1 MRITIKIMNPQPNEK
16 YKHFK
21 GNEYVILALAK
32 HSETLEDI
40 VVYQALYG
48 EGQVWVRPLHMFLD
62 MKTLEDGTQVQRFTK
77 VG

>member
-1 MRITIKIMNPQPNEK
+1 MNTPKPGEK

-21 GNEYVILALAK
+21 GNEYEIIALAK
-32 HSETLEDI
+32 HSETLEDMI
-40 VVYQALYG
+40 VYKALYG
-48 EGQVWVRPLHMFLD
+48 ERGIWVRPASMFTD